1 MEPDL
6 FAASSSGD
14 VLSVTELTGRIKRLL
29 ESSFRTVRVEGE
41 VSNYK
46 RYEASGHRYFSLKDE
61 GAQIRVVLFRGN
73 ERNIYGEIRDGQTV
87 IVTGSLGVFEKK
99 GEYQIYARSAEVRG
113 VGNLLLEL
121 ERRKRRLAEEG
132 LFDAARKRPLP
143 PFPRRLGIV
152 TSLHGAVL
160 RDMVRVARSR
170 FPGVAIV
177 LAPSLVQGEGAAAEI
192 AAALDALYASG
203 DVDVVIV
210 GRGGGSIE
218 DLWAFNEEA
227 VVRAIVR
234 SPVPV
239 ISAVG
244 HETDFTLADLAA
256 DHRAPTPT
264 AAAQMAVPDRVELLD
279 RVAALSLRARR
290 ADARSRETARQEW
303 RIAAGKLSDPRPLL
317 QGKRYAVDALSS
329 SLSER
334 ARSAVRDGRET
345 VERLSASVR
354 IHSPAAWVSGRRGE
368 LAVLLGRARS
378 AADARNRRLRSDL
391 DLLGGKLASLN
402 PTAVLTRGYAIALD
416 RATGKA
422 VRSVSEARAGQALD
436 LRVSDGVFGAIVGK
450 EENVIARVAMHPSA
464 WGILLPCRVA
474 VLAMAVIVRGRPR
487 CSPRRAGRCRSPFR
501 PVPRRWAIPWS
512 WRLRR
517 TERSTTWSSGGR
529 ARPGRCGRPPR
540 DGTRG

>member
-6 FAASSSGD
+6 FVASPSGD
-14 VLSVTELTGRIKRLL
+14 VLSVTDLTGKIKRLL

-46 RYEASGHRYFSLKDE
+46 RYEASGHRYFTLKDD

-73 ERNIYGEIRDGQTV
+73 ERNIFGEIRDGLTV

-99 GEYQIYARSAEVRG
+99 GEYQIYARSAEARG
-113 VGNLLLEL
+113 VGSLLVEL

-143 PFPRRLGIV
+143 AFPRRIGIV

-160 RDMVRVARSR
+160 RDMIRVARSR

-177 LAPSLVQGEGAAAEI
+177 LAPSQVQGEGAAAEI
-192 AAALDALYASG
+192 AASLDALYAFG
-203 DVDVVIV
+203 DVDVVLA

-256 DHRAPTPT
+256 DFRAPTPT

-279 RVAALSLRARR
+279 RVAAFFLRVRR

-303 RIAAGKLSDPRPLL
+303 RIAAGKLSDPRLLL

-345 VERLSASVR
+345 VERLSVSVR
-354 IHSPAAWVSGRRGE
+354 VHSPAAWVSGKRGE
-368 LAVLLGRARS
+368 LALLLGRSRS
-378 AADARNRRLRSDL
+378 ATDARNRRLRSNFDVL
-391 DLLGGKLASLN
+391 RGKLASLN

-422 VRSVSEARAGQALD
+422 VRSVAEAHPGRALD
-436 LRVSDGVFGAIVGK
+436 IRVSDGAFGAV
-450 EENVIARVAMHPSA
+450 V
-464 WGILLPCRVA
+464 
-474 VLAMAVIVRGRPR
+474 
-487 CSPRRAGRCRSPFR
+487 
-501 PVPRRWAIPWS
+501 
-512 WRLRR
+512 
-517 TERSTTWSSGGR
+517 TE
-529 ARPGRCGRPPR
+529 PKP
-540 DGTRG
+540 

>member
-6 FAASSSGD
+6 FAASPSGG
-14 VLSVTELTGRIKRLL
+14 VLSVTELTGKIKRLL

-192 AAALDALYASG
+192 AAALDAMYASG
-203 DVDVVIV
+203 DADVVIV

-279 RVAALSLRARR
+279 RVAALSLRGRR
-290 ADARSRETARQEW
+290 ADARSREAARQEW

-329 SLSER
+329 SLAEL

-345 VERLSASVR
+345 VERLSALVR
-354 IHSPAAWVSGRRGE
+354 IHSPAA
-368 LAVLLGRARS
+368 
-378 AADARNRRLRSDL
+378 
-391 DLLGGKLASLN
+391 
-402 PTAVLTRGYAIALD
+402 
-416 RATGKA
+416 
-422 VRSVSEARAGQALD
+422 
-436 LRVSDGVFGAIVGK
+436 
-450 EENVIARVAMHPSA
+450 
-464 WGILLPCRVA
+464 
-474 VLAMAVIVRGRPR
+474 
-487 CSPRRAGRCRSPFR
+487 
-501 PVPRRWAIPWS
+501 
-512 WRLRR
+512 
-517 TERSTTWSSGGR
+517 
-529 ARPGRCGRPPR
+529 
-540 DGTRG
+540 